1 MVQILNTTG
10 LNYHVEQTIANAE
23 ERIILISPYLKLSAR
38 IKELIEDK
46 NRMKVDIR
54 IIYGKSELNPKD
66 HEWLVSLP
74 YVRLSFCQNLHAKFY
89 ANENQSLICSLNLY
103 DFSQI
108 NNHELGVLIVKDD
121 DRDAFN
127 ASITEAQRLIRI
139 STENIPSPISLQS
152 GRSELQKTHEQ
163 KSEHTRT
170 SQKNDEKH
178 SMLTDPISTESEER
192 TSKEGDTNP
201 EPSNKLTSTNLAK
214 QHKMGLSEM
223 YAELMN
229 SGYLI
234 EKDGKYE
241 LTPLGISIGG
251 ESKPNRYK
259 KGEFYFLWPS
269 DISL

>member
-89 ANENQSLICSLNLY
+89 ANESQSLICSLNLY

-108 NNHELGVLIVKDD
+108 NNHELGVLIVKDE
-121 DRDAFN
+121 DREAFN
-127 ASITEAQRLIRI
+127 ASITEAGSALKTFHPQHHCKPLTLIRKKI
-139 STENIPSPISLQS
+139 RNRKKMFRNHPQKVTIKLTYLLMIKPLIWMTAQAKTMKLMPSLQI
-152 GRSELQKTHEQ
+152 
-163 KSEHTRT
+163 
-170 SQKNDEKH
+170 N
-178 SMLTDPISTESEER
+178 
-192 TSKEGDTNP
+192 
-201 EPSNKLTSTNLAK
+201 
-214 QHKMGLSEM
+214 
-223 YAELMN
+223 
-229 SGYLI
+229 
-234 EKDGKYE
+234 
-241 LTPLGISIGG
+241 
-251 ESKPNRYK
+251 
-259 KGEFYFLWPS
+259 
-269 DISL
+269 

>member
-152 GRSELQKTHEQ
+152 GRSELQKLMSRRVNIQ
-163 KSEHTRT
+163 EHL
-170 SQKNDEKH
+170 KNDEKH
-178 SMLTDPISTESEER
+178 SMLTDPISTESDER
-192 TSKEGDTNP
+192 TSKEGIQTQNP
-201 EPSNKLTSTNLAK
+201 QIN
-214 QHKMGLSEM
+214 
-223 YAELMN
+223 
-229 SGYLI
+229 
-234 EKDGKYE
+234 
-241 LTPLGISIGG
+241 
-251 ESKPNRYK
+251 
-259 KGEFYFLWPS
+259 
-269 DISL
+269 

>member
-108 NNHELGVLIVKDD
+108 NNHEL
-121 DRDAFN
+121 
-127 ASITEAQRLIRI
+127 
-139 STENIPSPISLQS
+139 
-152 GRSELQKTHEQ
+152 SELSHRRTLLLSHYKLSTHNVRYV
-163 KSEHTRT
+163 KSRLYIYTVLYQT
-170 SQKNDEKH
+170 
-178 SMLTDPISTESEER
+178 
-192 TSKEGDTNP
+192 
-201 EPSNKLTSTNLAK
+201 LTSHVVSLAL
-214 QHKMGLSEM
+214 GLM
-223 YAELMN
+223 L
-229 SGYLI
+229 
-234 EKDGKYE
+234 
-241 LTPLGISIGG
+241 
-251 ESKPNRYK
+251 
-259 KGEFYFLWPS
+259 
-269 DISL
+269 

>member
-89 ANENQSLICSLNLY
+89 ANESQSLICSLNLY

-108 NNHELGVLIVKDD
+108 NNHELGVLIVKDE
-121 DRDAFN
+121 DR
-127 ASITEAQRLIRI
+127 EAQKTFHPQHHCKPLTLIRKKI
-139 STENIPSPISLQS
+139 RNRKKIFRNHPQKMTKKLSYPLITKQLIRMTAQEKTMKLMPSLQI
-152 GRSELQKTHEQ
+152 
-163 KSEHTRT
+163 
-170 SQKNDEKH
+170 N
-178 SMLTDPISTESEER
+178 
-192 TSKEGDTNP
+192 
-201 EPSNKLTSTNLAK
+201 
-214 QHKMGLSEM
+214 
-223 YAELMN
+223 
-229 SGYLI
+229 
-234 EKDGKYE
+234 
-241 LTPLGISIGG
+241 
-251 ESKPNRYK
+251 
-259 KGEFYFLWPS
+259 
-269 DISL
+269 

>member
-139 STENIPSPISLQS
+139 STEIFHHQYHYNRVDLSCKKLMSRRVNIQ
-152 GRSELQKTHEQ
+152 
-163 KSEHTRT
+163 EHLKKMM
-170 SQKNDEKH
+170 KN
-178 SMLTDPISTESEER
+178 IVC
-192 TSKEGDTNP
+192 
-201 EPSNKLTSTNLAK
+201 
-214 QHKMGLSEM
+214 
-223 YAELMN
+223 
-229 SGYLI
+229 
-234 EKDGKYE
+234 
-241 LTPLGISIGG
+241 
-251 ESKPNRYK
+251 
-259 KGEFYFLWPS
+259 
-269 DISL
+269 